1 VRLLLRWSMPSYRI
15 TVTIG
20 ALNPGVEPP
29 SVLPSAARAAEEL
42 TTVEASDLGIV
53 SGMPRI
59 TVRFTGDDAENA
71 RHIAQHVLE
80 TVSTLAQ
87 PLAST
92 VTERVKG
99 RWLVIRHP

>member
-1 VRLLLRWSMPSYRI
+1 MPSYRI

-20 ALNPGVEPP
+20 ALRPGVEPP

-59 TVRFTGDDAENA
+59 TVRFTGDDPKSAH
-71 RHIAQHVLE
+71 RIAQHVLE
-80 TVSTLAQ
+80 AVSTLAE
-87 PLAST
+87 PLASS

-99 RWLVIRHP
+99 RWLVIMRP